1 MKKVNVRMMA
11 GAVIGAAA
19 VAGALALVEK
29 TTNPPGE
36 MGASDAG
43 KEKCFGIVLAGENAC
58 ASQGGNHTCAALS
71 SLDYSG
77 QEWTLVPSGTCQKM
91 GGSLQ
96 AFDGVSQP
104 PVKKENPSG

>member
-1 MKKVNVRMMA
+1 MKKLNTRMMV

-29 TTNPPGE
+29 TTGAPGE
-36 MGASDAG
+36 MGHAETG

-58 ASQGGNHTCAALS
+58 ATPGGHTCGGLAA
-71 SLDYSG
+71 LDYSG

-91 GGSLQ
+91 GGALQ

-104 PVKKENPSG
+104 PVKKEDTSG